1 MKNRLYQIYAV
12 TVCIVLMIPAVGMMF
27 WPTNETTEN
36 TPMVEKP
43 SFIVDGSPNTNWLAD
58 WGAWFENHYA
68 FRQHL
73 ITANSLLYTELFNT
87 SPVEKVL
94 PGQDDWLF
102 YRETL
107 ADYTGENL
115 LSERELFNIVHNLK
129 LMQWSAETQGASFMV
144 TVCPNKSTIYPEKM
158 DSGYIAGSRK
168 NLDLFAEAMEAN
180 GIPYTDLSSVLTDNK
195 EEMIYYQRDSHW
207 SQTGALFGY
216 TQLMNSLGLAPK
228 EYTATGSAVHKGD
241 LDEMLLPKAWH
252 EEQEDDY
259 SGNFT
264 YQSSTEDNMEEFIH
278 TSNPLGQGTLL
289 MFRDS
294 FGTNIIPYLA
304 DTWAQAYFSRLVP
317 YNLVQIQSLK
327 PNTVIVERVERR
339 IRSFEESAP
348 VMIMPGLSKINAV
361 ETGETLRAE
370 MVKQGDFVRIHGQVP
385 VKDPNDEFYLQIS
398 DTSENLTQTVPVFY
412 TVDGNRNNGFDVYLL
427 KNQINSNDRIEI
439 VKTNQDTAV
448 SYAVRIAEGEEK

>member
-1 MKNRLYQIYAV
+1 
-12 TVCIVLMIPAVGMMF
+12 
-27 WPTNETTEN
+27 
-36 TPMVEKP
+36 
-43 SFIVDGSPNTNWLAD
+43 
-58 WGAWFENHYA
+58 
-68 FRQHL
+68 
-73 ITANSLLYTELFNT
+73 
-87 SPVEKVL
+87 
-94 PGQDDWLF
+94 
-102 YRETL
+102 
-107 ADYTGENL
+107 
-115 LSERELFNIVHNLK
+115 
-129 LMQWSAETQGASFMV
+129 
-144 TVCPNKSTIYPEKM
+144 
-158 DSGYIAGSRK
+158 
-168 NLDLFAEAMEAN
+168 
-180 GIPYTDLSSVLTDNK
+180 
-195 EEMIYYQRDSHW
+195 
-207 SQTGALFGY
+207 
-216 TQLMNSLGLAPK
+216 
-228 EYTATGSAVHKGD
+228 
-241 LDEMLLPKAWH
+241 
-252 EEQEDDY
+252 
-259 SGNFT
+259 
-264 YQSSTEDNMEEFIH
+264 
-278 TSNPLGQGTLL
+278 NPQGQGTLL